1 MWKRKKKNTV
11 SVNEL
16 LDDFV
21 NLDAEN
27 DSYRAAEMND
37 EDYVNMMLKKDARR
51 TIEKHRKDEPVKQS
65 EKSPK
70 KNIGPPVISE
80 KLSTIKRCQNCYF
93 SIREKKIGGSY
104 WCQCTNP
111 GRSTDVICKGSWVKS
126 QLNLP
131 CWKPIPE

>member
-21 NLDAEN
+21 NLDIEN
-27 DSYRAAEMND
+27 DSNRVAEMND
-37 EDYVNMMLKKDARR
+37 EDYVSMMLKKDARR
-51 TIEKHRKDEPVKQS
+51 TIEKHRKDETVDQS
-65 EKSPK
+65 SKKKSE
-70 KNIGPPVISE
+70 PPVISE

-93 SIREKKIGGSY
+93 SVREKKIGGSF

-131 CWKPIPE
+131 CWKPTQE